1 MEEYFNRI
9 KQLEKEN
16 MILKSEIQRSK
27 NLLVDAGVGYSVKIS
42 AHQGTNEVLPVECIV
57 NENITTEQVDL
68 FITLFHG
75 RTDVYAKR
83 FINKAGNV
91 GYSPACSSFWK
102 EGCPKKYGRKIKCVE

>member
-1 MEEYFNRI
+1 MKVNFNRI
-9 KQLEKEN
+9 KQLETEN
-16 MILKSEIQRSK
+16 MILKSEIKRLK
-27 NLLVDAGVGYSVKIS
+27 NLLEDAGVDYSVKNS
-42 AHQGTNEVLPVECIV
+42 AHQGTNEVLSIECIV
-57 NENITTEQVDL
+57 NENITTEQIDL

-102 EGCPKKYGRKIKCVE
+102 EG